1 MQNARLEETQTGIKM
16 LEEMSTTLDA
26 DDTTCHK
33 GKRN

>member
-16 LEEMSTTLDA
+16 LEEMSTTSDA
-26 DDTTCHK
+26 DDTTWQK